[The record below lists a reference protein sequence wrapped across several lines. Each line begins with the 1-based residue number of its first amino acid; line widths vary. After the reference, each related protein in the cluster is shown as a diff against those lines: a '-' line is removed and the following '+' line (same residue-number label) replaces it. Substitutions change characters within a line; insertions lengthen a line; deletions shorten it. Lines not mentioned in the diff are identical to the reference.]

1 MVLCSNGG
9 PGWWLDP
16 VLSISLNLESG
27 HTWDHGTL
35 YSLLEFLVKFANVST
50 STIPSGQSAACNEAG
65 AAGGGCTSWAVQIS
79 GPTLP
84 GPGHPTPS
92 PATSPLQPPGST
104 STSRLQFSAPCQVE
118 IGTFASHTYWTIQ
131 HFTALSCPKSKGQTP
146 LSMFSCAKYEMTA
159 V

>member
-35 YSLLEFLVKFANVST
+35 YSLLEFLVKSANVST

-65 AAGGGCTSWAVQIS
+65 AGPVQLEEAAPAGLCRY
-79 GPTLP
+79 P
-84 GPGHPTPS
+84 GQPS
-92 PATSPLQPPGST
+92 PDPGIPRPARPPARSSHRAPPPPPGS
-104 STSRLQFSAPCQVE
+104 SSVLPAR
-118 IGTFASHTYWTIQ
+118 W
-131 HFTALSCPKSKGQTP
+131 K
-146 LSMFSCAKYEMTA
+146 
-159 V
+159 